1 MSEPRHAF
9 SGPVRC
15 RRDSAPLSLT
25 LSGAAAAPHSGM
37 LTLAFAGAAAAPD
50 LPEALTDAAVEAL
63 GAGRYRILTAAHEWL
78 ISARGLTVTREVAAE
93 FYRALPPRPVPAGKR
108 LLWRA
113 VLALAASR
121 AGLTLLRVLRR

>member
-1 MSEPRHAF
+1 MREPRLAF

-15 RRDSAPLSLT
+15 LRAAPPLSLT
-25 LSGAAAAPHSGM
+25 LSGTAAAPHGGL
-37 LTLAFAGAAAAPD
+37 LTLAFAGATDAD
-50 LPEALTDAAVEAL
+50 LPEALTDAVVQAL
-63 GAGRYRILTAAHEWL
+63 GGGRYRILTSAREWL
-78 ISARGLTVTREVAAE
+78 ISARGLTVTREIAAE

-121 AGLTLLRVLRR
+121 TGLALLRVLRR